1 MQEFL
6 KLIRDRQSIR
16 APFDS
21 ERPIA
26 KRHLG
31 QILEAARWSPTPHNM
46 QNFEIIVVDDKKIL
60 RKIGNIRLPITEE
73 FLRENYQQLSSSRQ
87 ESFQKKVGLL
97 GAIFP
102 PEWRNPAK
110 LGEVARNSVPLPL
123 SQTINGRPSPTIL
136 IVIYD
141 SRKRAPASEGD
152 FLGIISLGCV
162 MENMWLMAQSLE
174 IGFQIISDFG
184 ESPVEGEIKRILNIP
199 GYIKIAFGC
208 RVGYPVSEPSRRLR
222 VCRDMEDLTHYN
234 QFGNKGLG

>member
-6 KLIRDRQSIR
+6 KLIRDRQSTR

-26 KRHLG
+26 KRDLRR
-31 QILEAARWSPTPHNM
+31 ILEAARWSPTPHNM
-46 QNFEIIVVDDKKIL
+46 QNFEIIVVDDKKL
-60 RKIGNIRLPITEE
+60 LEKIGNIRSPITEE
-73 FLRENYQQLSSSRQ
+73 FLRENYEQLSFSRQ
-87 ESFQKKVGLL
+87 ELLQKKVGLL
-97 GAIFP
+97 GTIFP

-110 LGEVARNSVPLPL
+110 LGEAARNSEPFPL
-123 SQTINGRPSPTIL
+123 SQTIDGSPTIL

-162 MENMWLMAQSLE
+162 MENMWLMAQSLG
-174 IGFQIISDFG
+174 IGFSIISDFG
-184 ESPVEGEIKRILNIP
+184 ESPVEGKTKRILNIP

-208 RVGYPVSEPSRRLR
+208 RVGYPVSEPGKRLR
-222 VCRDMEDLTHYN
+222 VRRDVEDLTHHN
-234 QFGNKGLG
+234 RFGNKGLG